1 MTRLVDQASGTTVLL
16 PLDVVM
22 PLGPLAGAED
32 LRPLVEMAGDVGID
46 GVILRWGEA
55 RRLGGGLAPGV
66 ALIVRLSGS
75 TSIDGRERPAAVS
88 NGLESSL
95 AIGADAV
102 CVDLEL
108 GGAVEDDSLRAM
120 AGVVEA
126 ADRWGVPVMREVH
139 VSAELGAE
147 AVAWGV
153 RTAQEL
159 GADLVKMQHPGSRE
173 AVANVVR
180 QVEVPVVVA
189 GGAVTDPSTLL
200 GDLGEAMAGGAR
212 GVAVARNVICAPS
225 PVRMQQAVIEVVRG
239 LRSPEAAYAALLT
252 RDGDNAGTG

>member
-1 MTRLVDQASGTTVLL
+1 MSRLVDQASGTTVLL

-22 PLGPLAGAED
+22 PLGPVMGAED
-32 LRPLVEMAGDVGID
+32 LRPLLEMASEVRID

-75 TSIDGRERPAAVS
+75 TSIDGRQRAAAVS

-108 GGAVEDDSLRAM
+108 GGDAEEQSLGAM
-120 AGVVEA
+120 AAVVEA
-126 ADRWGVPVMREVH
+126 AERWGVPVMAEVH
-139 VSAELGAE
+139 VGPQLGAE

-180 QVEVPVVVA
+180 QVDVPVVVA
-189 GGAVTDPSTLL
+189 GGDVVEPSTLL
-200 GDLGEAMAGGAR
+200 SALGEAMDGGAR
-212 GVAVARNVICAPS
+212 GVAVARNVICAAAPG
-225 PVRMQQAVIEVVRG
+225 RMQQAVIEVVRG
-239 LRSPEAAYAALLT
+239 QRSPESAYAALLAG
-252 RDGDNAGTG
+252 DGNDPASV